1 MIKKK
6 LIRLMAVGIML
17 IAPIFVFSPDIVW
30 GLSGSKV
37 FEQNCGK
44 CHLPRQPQ
52 ERSDKQWKMIMA
64 HMRVR
69 ANLTAEESK
78 AVLEYLQSSN

>member
-1 MIKKK
+1 MIKK
-6 LIRLMAVGIML
+6 RLVKFIMIGITTL
-17 IAPIFVFSPDIVW
+17 APILISQGAAW

-44 CHLPRQPQ
+44 CHLPRQPK
-52 ERSDKQWKMIMA
+52 ERSDKQWKIITT

>member
-1 MIKKK
+1 MMKKRLVKFIMI
-6 LIRLMAVGIML
+6 GITTL
-17 IAPIFVFSPDIVW
+17 APILISQGIAL

-44 CHLPRQPQ
+44 CHLSRQPK
-52 ERSDKQWKMIMA
+52 ERSDKQWKMITE

-69 ANLTAEESK
+69 ANLTAEESRS
-78 AVLEYLQSSN
+78 VLEYLQSSN